1 MSSAADRVAS
11 VVRAVIAG
19 AVHEA
24 GAAGVVV
31 LDDWTPEGELVYE
44 WLIAE
49 LGEDRVWRAAS
60 LASNVQQGGGVD
72 PADAH
77 RLVAWRMA
85 RERAALIAHPA
96 NKTVLLLGGRVPWAD
111 LFPLGDLWASQ
122 VEALARRWSG
132 PIEVEKVAAAAGGLA
147 ALDASLARMIDAR
160 AHPAEALANLP
171 PAAARQL
178 VTLYE
183 RGRYFRLRA
192 RLVPKL
198 GTRTLGIDL
207 FD

>member
-60 LASNVQQGGGVD
+60 LASNVQHGGGD

-77 RLVAWRMA
+77 RLAAWRMA
-85 RERAALIAHPA
+85 REHAALIAHPA

-132 PIEVEKVAAAAGGLA
+132 PEEVETVAAAAGGLA
-147 ALDASLARMIDAR
+147 ALDAALARMIDAR
-160 AHPAEALANLP
+160 AHTAEALAHLP
-171 PAAARQL
+171 PAAAQQL